1 MVHVSIASPAGGYT
15 VANASFFRY
24 VLRLNE
30 VGLPLKPADMRAL
43 DVLAAIPHAF
53 DDEDVLSGEGWR
65 VVPPASLEDWT
76 VLEATPQ
83 RLRSAFQTARR
94 LLWQNAAPVGI
105 SAGDV
110 VDLDAEIDNVLG
122 VLQRAEAAGCSVN
135 ISYVS

>member
-1 MVHVSIASPAGGYT
+1 MVHVSIASSAGGYT

-30 VGLPLKPADMRAL
+30 VGLPLKPSDLRAL

-53 DDEDVLSGEGWR
+53 DDDDMLSGDGWR
-65 VVPPASLEDWT
+65 VVPPSSLEDWT
-76 VLEATPQ
+76 VLEVTPQ
-83 RLRSAFQTARR
+83 RLRSALQTARR
-94 LLWQNAAPVGI
+94 ILWQNAAPAGI

-110 VDLDAEIDNVLG
+110 VDVDAEIDNVLG

-135 ISYVS
+135 VSYVS

>member
-1 MVHVSIASPAGGYT
+1 MVHVSIASLAGGYT
-15 VANASFFRY
+15 VANNSFFRY

-30 VGLPLKPADMRAL
+30 AGLTLKPADARAL

-53 DDEDVLSGEGWR
+53 DDDDVLSGDGWR
-65 VVPPASLEDWT
+65 TVPPTSLEDWS

-83 RLRSAFQTARR
+83 RLRAALQTARR
-94 LLWQNAAPVGI
+94 VLWQHAAPAGI
-105 SAGDV
+105 SAGDI
-110 VDLDAEIDNVLG
+110 VDVDTEIDTVLV